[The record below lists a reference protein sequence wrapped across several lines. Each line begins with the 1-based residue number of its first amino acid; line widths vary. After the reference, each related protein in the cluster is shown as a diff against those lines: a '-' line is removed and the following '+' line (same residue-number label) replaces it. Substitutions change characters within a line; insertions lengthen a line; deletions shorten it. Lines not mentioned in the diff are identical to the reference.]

1 MDQNITQNP
10 RVLAIVP
17 AYNEEVTIQSVIQE
31 IIAKVPGIFVCVVND
46 GSNDKTAEKAKNSGA
61 VVISHPFNMGIGA
74 AVQTGFIYAIRNNFD
89 IAVQVDADGQHDPSF
104 ITKMVS
110 DLQQMNAD
118 IVSGSRFI
126 NEGGYKSSF
135 LRRIG
140 IVIFEIINRLVVGQ
154 KITDS
159 TSGFRAFNK
168 QAIAFLADKYPEDYP
183 EPEVLIILRKN
194 GYKIN
199 EIPVE
204 MRSRQGGQSSIKGYK
219 SLHYMVKVILAILMQ
234 SIKVEEK

>member
-1 MDQNITQNP
+1 MDQNIALNL

-17 AYNEEVTIQSVIQE
+17 AYNEEITIQPVIQE
-31 IIAKVPGIFVCVVND
+31 IVDKVPGIVVCVVND
-46 GSNDKTAEKAKNSGA
+46 GSNDKTVEKAKDSGA

-89 IAVQVDADGQHDPSF
+89 IAVQVDGDGQHDPLF

-110 DLQQMNAD
+110 DLKQMNAD
-118 IVSGSRFI
+118 VVSGSRFI
-126 NEGGYKSSF
+126 KKGGYKSSF
-135 LRRIG
+135 LRRVG
-140 IVIFEIINRLVVGQ
+140 ILIFEVINRLVVGQ

-159 TSGFRAFNK
+159 TSGFRAFN
-168 QAIAFLADKYPEDYP
+168 QRAIAFLADKYPEDYP
-183 EPEVLIILRKN
+183 EPEVLIILKKN
-194 GYKIN
+194 GYKVI

-234 SIKVEEK
+234 SVKREAK

>member
-1 MDQNITQNP
+1 MNQTIAQNL

-17 AYNEEVTIQSVIQE
+17 AYNEEITIQSVVQE
-31 IIAKVPGIFVCVVND
+31 IVDKVPGIVVCVVND
-46 GSNDKTAEKAKNSGA
+46 GSYDNTADVAKKSGA

-89 IAVQVDADGQHDPSF
+89 VAVQVDADGQHDPSF
-104 ITKMVS
+104 IMKMVS
-110 DLQQMNAD
+110 DLTQMNAD
-118 IVSGSRFI
+118 VVSGSRFI
-126 NEGGYKSSF
+126 KKGGYKSSF

-159 TSGFRAFNK
+159 TSGFRAFSK
-168 QAIAFLADKYPEDYP
+168 RAIVFLADKYPEDYP
-183 EPEVLIILRKN
+183 EPEVLIILKKN
-194 GYKIN
+194 GYKVI

-204 MRSRQGGQSSIKGYK
+204 MRNRQGGQSSIKGYK
-219 SLHYMVKVILAILMQ
+219 SLHYMAKVILAILMQ
-234 SIKVEEK
+234 SVKREAK